1 MDTKD
6 PLKIWLVERMKLWN
20 FTGKKLKTPT
30 EIKMKIGGK
39 ESKLIS
45 IKIKDTLHSNWL
57 H

>member
-6 PLKIWLVERMKLWN
+6 PLKIWMVERMKLWN

-30 EIKMKIGGK
+30 GIKMKIGGK
-39 ESKLIS
+39 ERKLIS